1 MSKIAFIFSGQGAQ
15 YVGMG
20 KDLYKN
26 IPECRKIFEIAEEEL
41 QIPLTKICFQGPK
54 DEIDKTENTQPAILT
69 LSIAAMKALEKYGI
83 KPDVTAGLSLGE
95 YSALVCSKVI
105 DFKEAV
111 SLVRKRGQYM
121 EHAVPNG
128 VGTMA
133 AIIGLKKEKVKE
145 ICDDLKK
152 VGIVEIAKY

>member
-145 ICDDLKK
+145 ICDDLKRL
-152 VGIVEIAKY
+152 E